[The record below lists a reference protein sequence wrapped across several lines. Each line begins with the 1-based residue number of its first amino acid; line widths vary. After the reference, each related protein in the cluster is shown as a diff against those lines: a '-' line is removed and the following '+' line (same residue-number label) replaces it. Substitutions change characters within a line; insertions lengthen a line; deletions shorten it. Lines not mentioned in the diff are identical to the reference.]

1 MNSQSSTIIEQV
13 RVLDPLTQTDRIA
26 DVWIEEGIIKAIES
40 QLPPRENS
48 HYISGQNCIFAPGL
62 VDLYSHSGEPGHEDR
77 ETLASLLKAATAG
90 GCTRVAILPNTLPP
104 LDHPALISTLQQKSQ
119 GFFDSKST
127 RLHFWASLT
136 LGREGQKMT
145 ELADLMPVAVGFTDN
160 RSLED
165 LGLLRHLLE
174 YLKPFGQN
182 IALSPV
188 NQQLKGNG
196 VMREGETSIRF
207 GLPGDPAI
215 SETTALATIL
225 EIVGEIN
232 TPVHLMRISTR
243 RGVELIR
250 EAKMRGLPITAS
262 VTWLHLLLNTGS
274 IASYHPSLH
283 LAPPLGNESDRKAL
297 IAAIKEGI
305 IDAIAIDHR
314 PYTYE
319 EKTVSFAEAPPG
331 AIGLELALPLL
342 WEKLVITG
350 QLSALQLWQALSLNP
365 CHCLQQK
372 PASLTPG
379 NRAEAILF
387 HPQASWKVTANNLQS
402 LSHNTFWLNQT
413 ITGKVLEM
421 WNF

>member
-1 MNSQSSTIIEQV
+1 VNSQSSTIIQQV
-13 RVLDPLTQTDRIA
+13 RVLDPLTKTDRIA

-40 QLPPRENS
+40 QLPPQENS
-48 HYISGQNCIFAPGL
+48 NYISGQNCIFAPGL
-62 VDLYSHSGEPGHEDR
+62 VDLYSNSGEPGHEDR
-77 ETLASLLKAATAG
+77 ETLASLIKAATAG
-90 GCTRVAILPNTLPP
+90 GYTRVAILPNTLPP
-104 LDHPALISTLQQKSQ
+104 LDHPAILSTLQQQSQ
-119 GFFDSKST
+119 GFSNTKST

-136 LGREGQKMT
+136 LGRQGQQMT

-174 YLKPFGQN
+174 YLQPFGQN

-188 NQQLKGNG
+188 NQQLRGNG
-196 VMREGETSIRF
+196 VMREGETSIHF
-207 GLPGDPAI
+207 GLPGDAAI
-215 SETTALATIL
+215 SETTALAAIL
-225 EIVGEIN
+225 ELVAEIN
-232 TPVHLMRISTR
+232 TPVHLLRISTR

-262 VTWLHLLLNTGS
+262 VTWLHLLLNTEA
-274 IASYHPSLH
+274 IASYNPSLH
-283 LAPPLGNESDRKAL
+283 LDPPLGNESDRKAL
-297 IAAIKEGI
+297 IEGIKEGI
-305 IDAIAIDHR
+305 IDIIAIDHR

-319 EKTVSFAEAPPG
+319 EKTVAFAEAPPG

-342 WEKLVITG
+342 WDKLVITG

-365 CHCLQQK
+365 CYCLQQK

-379 NRAEAILF
+379 NPAEAILF
-387 HPQASWKVTANNLQS
+387 HPQTPWQVTASNLHS

-413 ITGKVLEM
+413 ITGKVLRM

>member
-1 MNSQSSTIIEQV
+1 M
-13 RVLDPLTQTDRIA
+13 
-26 DVWIEEGIIKAIES
+26 
-40 QLPPRENS
+40 
-48 HYISGQNCIFAPGL
+48 
-62 VDLYSHSGEPGHEDR
+62 
-77 ETLASLLKAATAG
+77 
-90 GCTRVAILPNTLPP
+90 AILPNTLPP

-136 LGREGQKMT
+136 LGRQGQKMT

-160 RSLED
+160 RGLED
-165 LGLLRHLLE
+165 LGLLRRLLE
-174 YLKPFGQN
+174 YLKPFGKN

-196 VMREGETSIRF
+196 VMREGETSIRL

-372 PASLTPG
+372 PASLNPATAAP
-379 NRAEAILF
+379 
-387 HPQASWKVTANNLQS
+387 ASAS
-402 LSHNTFWLNQT
+402 SD
-413 ITGKVLEM
+413 
-421 WNF
+421 

>member
-1 MNSQSSTIIEQV
+1 
-13 RVLDPLTQTDRIA
+13 
-26 DVWIEEGIIKAIES
+26 
-40 QLPPRENS
+40 
-48 HYISGQNCIFAPGL
+48 
-62 VDLYSHSGEPGHEDR
+62 
-77 ETLASLLKAATAG
+77 
-90 GCTRVAILPNTLPP
+90 
-104 LDHPALISTLQQKSQ
+104 
-119 GFFDSKST
+119 
-127 RLHFWASLT
+127 
-136 LGREGQKMT
+136 
-145 ELADLMPVAVGFTDN
+145 VGFTDN
-160 RSLED
+160 RGLED

-174 YLKPFGQN
+174 YLKPFGKN

-372 PASLTPG
+372 PASLNPG
-379 NRAEAILF
+379 NPAEAILF
-387 HPQASWKVTANNLQS
+387 HPQASWKVTANNLHS

>member
-1 MNSQSSTIIEQV
+1 
-13 RVLDPLTQTDRIA
+13 
-26 DVWIEEGIIKAIES
+26 
-40 QLPPRENS
+40 
-48 HYISGQNCIFAPGL
+48 
-62 VDLYSHSGEPGHEDR
+62 
-77 ETLASLLKAATAG
+77 
-90 GCTRVAILPNTLPP
+90 
-104 LDHPALISTLQQKSQ
+104 
-119 GFFDSKST
+119 
-127 RLHFWASLT
+127 
-136 LGREGQKMT
+136 
-145 ELADLMPVAVGFTDN
+145 
-160 RSLED
+160 
-165 LGLLRHLLE
+165 
-174 YLKPFGQN
+174 
-182 IALSPV
+182 
-188 NQQLKGNG
+188 
-196 VMREGETSIRF
+196 MREGETSIRF

-379 NRAEAILF
+379 NPAEAILF
-387 HPQASWKVTANNLQS
+387 HPQTSWKVTANNLQS